1 MDGKQLMVTLRT
13 SDGGAVSEPVWVR
26 ALLGGVLLLG
36 GIFVLA
42 DMMLVKTV
50 SALVIGGAAIVAG
63 VFEIIHAFWTK
74 GWAGATPRMLLGF
87 LYVVF
92 GAVLLTQPAFRA
104 IFLTYALGFALLLS
118 GLVRLPVG
126 FRLRAPLGKL
136 LIMLSGVFGIVAGLV
151 ILSGW
156 PVSGIRAIGAL
167 LAIDLISQGVG
178 WLVVA
183 WRRGPGLQ
191 IGQET

>member
-1 MDGKQLMVTLRT
+1 M
-13 SDGGAVSEPVWVR
+13 AVFRISAGDSLAEPVWVR
-26 ALLGGVLLLG
+26 AMLGGVLLLG

-50 SALVIGGAAIVAG
+50 SALVIGGAAVVAG
-63 VFEIIHAFWTK
+63 VFEMAHALWTK
-74 GWAGATPRMLLGF
+74 RWVGAAPRILLGF

-104 IFLTYALGFALLLS
+104 VFLTYALGFALLLS

-126 FRLRAPLGKL
+126 LRLGTTLGRL
-136 LIMLSGVFGIVAGLV
+136 LIMLSGIFGVLAGLV
-151 ILSGW
+151 IFSGW
-156 PVSGIRAIGAL
+156 PVSGARAIGTL
-167 LAIDLISQGVG
+167 LAIDLISQGLG

-183 WRRGPGLQ
+183 WRRGPGVQ
-191 IGQET
+191 AGRKA

>member
-1 MDGKQLMVTLRT
+1 MAAFRFT
-13 SDGGAVSEPVWVR
+13 SDDKAAEPVWVR

-42 DMMLVKTV
+42 DIMLVKTV
-50 SALVIGGAAIVAG
+50 SALVIGGAAAVAG
-63 VFEIIHAFWTK
+63 GFELIHAFWTK
-74 GWAGATPRMLLGF
+74 GWASATPRILLGF

-92 GAVLLTQPAFRA
+92 GVVLLTQPAFRGV
-104 IFLTYALGFALLLS
+104 FLTYALGFALLLS

-126 FRLRAPLGKL
+126 FRLRTSIGRL
-136 LIMLSGVFGIVAGLV
+136 LIMLSGVFGIVAGLI

-156 PVSGIRAIGAL
+156 PISGIQVIGAL
-167 LAIDLISQGVG
+167 LAIDLISQGIG

-183 WRRGPGLQ
+183 WWRGPGLSSVR
-191 IGQET
+191 